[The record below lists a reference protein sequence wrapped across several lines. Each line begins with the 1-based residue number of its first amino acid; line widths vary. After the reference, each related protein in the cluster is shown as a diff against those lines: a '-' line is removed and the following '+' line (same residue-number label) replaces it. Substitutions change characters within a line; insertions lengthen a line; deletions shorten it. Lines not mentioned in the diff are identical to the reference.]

1 MLLIEHN
8 LYQTWTIPIF
18 VQEKKVIYKCY
29 FDFSALPPSGRPTAV
44 HLTQSKPLQSAV
56 PAQVDKD
63 TTVKFF
69 IMESHQQNNSTV
81 TTTRGHCKAAEIKQ
95 SSPAERCS
103 GNSSISPSEKQPVIS
118 NVIEKSK
125 FSSLKPSVKDI
136 EVISNIQTLPKQS
149 EQRRED
155 MISKSSPLSNCLRG
169 RKRNNSVVLSH
180 EDLNPLSSFLTL
192 RTMQMQKPQ
201 RSSLTSAGRVRELI
215 VFIAIFLPY
224 CYIYP
229 SEMSFEQKNVCRDL
243 ILSIGISC
251 CKEQQNDGRTFL
263 TYFVV
268 SKTLTET

>member
-29 FDFSALPPSGRPTAV
+29 FGFSALPPSGRPTAV

-69 IMESHQQNNSTV
+69 IMESHQQDNSTV

-118 NVIEKSK
+118 KVIEKSK
-125 FSSLKPSVKDI
+125 FSSLKP
-136 EVISNIQTLPKQS
+136 
-149 EQRRED
+149 
-155 MISKSSPLSNCLRG
+155 
-169 RKRNNSVVLSH
+169 VLKI
-180 EDLNPLSSFLTL
+180 LKWYPIYKPFLSSQNREEKIWSLNHL
-192 RTMQMQKPQ
+192 RYQT
-201 RSSLTSAGRVRELI
+201 VWEEEREI
-215 VFIAIFLPY
+215 
-224 CYIYP
+224 
-229 SEMSFEQKNVCRDL
+229 
-243 ILSIGISC
+243 IL
-251 CKEQQNDGRTFL
+251 
-263 TYFVV
+263 
-268 SKTLTET
+268 

>member
-18 VQEKKVIYKCY
+18 VQEKKVLYKCY
-29 FDFSALPPSGRPTAV
+29 FGFSALPPSGRPAAV

-69 IMESHQQNNSTV
+69 IMESHQQDNSTV

-103 GNSSISPSEKQPVIS
+103 GNSSISPSEMQPVIS
-118 NVIEKSK
+118 KVIEKS
-125 FSSLKPSVKDI
+125 KDI

-201 RSSLTSAGRVRELI
+201 RSSLTSAGRVR
-215 VFIAIFLPY
+215 
-224 CYIYP
+224 
-229 SEMSFEQKNVCRDL
+229 
-243 ILSIGISC
+243 
-251 CKEQQNDGRTFL
+251 
-263 TYFVV
+263 
-268 SKTLTET
+268 